1 MVENTSENTD
11 SQNQE
16 DIQDTQPSQEEK
28 EKKEQEEKEKEDT
41 EEEEE
46 FHIHKGRIMEIVPF
60 KEISSVSFDKSYDSP
75 TGTGKLEVPYS
86 KETYKDIYRFIYKG
100 VLCKLKIR
108 RTTDKQFSAT
118 GIEEVGTPEEEKKV
132 REHYPTKEQL
142 LEAGLVTTDS
152 TDESSI
158 SSNSTTDSQSEDSTT
173 DTATNVVEVYSRSAS
188 DDGLFGFVTDVK
200 HSQSTT
206 EIDLKDYGYCLED
219 NTKELTF
226 TNLPRSTILAEVIKS
241 YGLVPIIDI
250 EGLNDDV
257 ISWTNITSN
266 GGSSSSGG
274 ENGSLEES
282 TQFDDCMTTFDLS
295 AAYKVVATQQTGYIP
310 EDIDSKTEYMKA
322 IGKTGTNYADYV
334 KGCKTACEVVKK
346 LRDGWGYRGYAD
358 NPYYKCVEDVFKHR
372 NAINCADSSKLL
384 KCCFDVCGITSV
396 IIHGNNHYFNAVK
409 VDGKWYNVDLCFRSN
424 IGKSGTTNTLGC

>member
-1 MVENTSENTD
+1 MPDETNDENND
-11 SQNQE
+11 SQE
-16 DIQDTQPSQEEK
+16 DENSEELSQEEI
-28 EKKEQEEKEKEDT
+28 EKQEQEKQEKEDT
-41 EEEEE
+41 EDEEE
-46 FHIHKGRIMEIVPF
+46 FHIHKGKIMEIVPF

-75 TGTGKLEVPYS
+75 TGTGKLEIPYS
-86 KETYKDIYRFIYKG
+86 KETYNDIYKFIYKG

-108 RTTDKQFSAT
+108 RTTDKQFSDT
-118 GIEEVGTPEEEKKV
+118 GLEELGTPEEEKKR

-142 LEAGLVTTDS
+142 EELGLNT
-152 TDESSI
+152 E
-158 SSNSTTDSQSEDSTT
+158 NSTNTETQSDNQEGNIDEGSNNEGISQESPKL
-173 DTATNVVEVYSRSAS
+173 YSRSAS

-200 HSQSTT
+200 HSQSST

-219 NTKELTF
+219 NSKELTF
-226 TNLPRSTILAEVIKS
+226 NNLPRSVILAEVIKS
-241 YGLVPIIDI
+241 YGLIPIIDV

-257 ISWTNITSN
+257 ISWSNITNGDGS
-266 GGSSSSGG
+266 GGSSDS
-274 ENGSLEES
+274 NGSLEQS
-282 TQFDDCMTTFDLS
+282 SKFDDCTTTFELS

-310 EDIDSKTEYMKA
+310 DDIDSKTEYMKA
-322 IGKTGTNYADYV
+322 IGKTGTNYAEYV